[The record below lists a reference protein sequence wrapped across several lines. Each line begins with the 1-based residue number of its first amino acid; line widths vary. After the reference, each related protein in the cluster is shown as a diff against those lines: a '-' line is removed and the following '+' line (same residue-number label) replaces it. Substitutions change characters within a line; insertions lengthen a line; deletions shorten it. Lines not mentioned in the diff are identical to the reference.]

1 MTITTETTGVT
12 PAPRGYRGAVQTLFA
27 REGVHVIGRW
37 LLVAGLVVAFRLVL
51 DTPFYP
57 IEMTNL
63 VQVVTI
69 VFALFALVNT
79 IALFIPPMAP
89 LFTFAS
95 LVDIVLLLVLMLAS
109 STLVPLFFP
118 LLLLPLMAL
127 AAHFGPVASLGLGA
141 LAALLYAGG
150 TIITGGF
157 PDGAQGWATLVVQ
170 VIGLAAVAGVASTL
184 LTRNEAGGAAS
195 SALVGDSSKG
205 AASTDKQQNAFV
217 AVGEVLATNLQSDR
231 VLTALLEEGPR
242 VVPYDAGFVLL
253 PKGPPG
259 ELHIP
264 DGYNLNLTDRG
275 GTVLVAASSKLVPLF
290 SPDAVPQPVS
300 DFSTY
305 PELAALS
312 TVQDHKH
319 GCLVPLRA
327 NMQVYGLL
335 VVLRKGGKVMTSE
348 QCQALATLATFGTV
362 ALLNSDL
369 TAETRKER
377 VDLMHAEERARHWL
391 AREIH
396 DGLAQKLAA
405 MTMNT
410 EIIRKQMDSQ
420 PDEARKELERLHDL
434 YKRANHDV
442 RTLLGELKPTTL
454 DTKGLPAALQEYVD
468 RLRTSHQHM
477 TFHFE
482 ARGTAGMTLSPDAR
496 SALWMIAQ
504 ESLNNA
510 LKYAKASVINV
521 QIVRDKDRLTMTIQ
535 DDGKGFDVEQSR
547 DKARDRGS
555 YGLSN
560 LTDRARAV
568 GGVTDVQSSPGN
580 GTTVTVYVPLE
591 TTAAA

>member
-1 MTITTETTGVT
+1 MTITTETTEAT
-12 PAPRGYRGAVQTLFA
+12 PALRGYRGAVRALVA

-51 DTPFYP
+51 DTPFAP
-57 IEMTNL
+57 IAITNP
-63 VQVVTI
+63 VQIATI
-69 VFALFALVNT
+69 VFAVFALINT
-79 IALFIPPMAP
+79 IALFVPPMAP
-89 LFTFAS
+89 LFKFAP
-95 LVDIVLLLVLMLAS
+95 LVDVVLLLVLMLAS

-127 AAHFGPVASLGLGA
+127 AAHFGPVTSLGLGA

-150 TIITGGF
+150 TIVTGGF

-170 VIGLAAVAGVASTL
+170 VIGLVAVAGVASTL
-184 LTRNEAGGAAS
+184 LTRNEAGAAAS
-195 SALVGDSSKG
+195 VLASGSSKG

-231 VLTALLEEGPR
+231 VLTALLAEGPR

-275 GTVLVAASSKLVPLF
+275 GIVRVAASSGLMPMFL
-290 SPDAVPQPVS
+290 PDAAPQPVN
-300 DFSTY
+300 DFSSY
-305 PELAALS
+305 PELATLS
-312 TVQDHKH
+312 TVRDHKH

-335 VVLRKGGKVMTSE
+335 VVLRKGGKVMTGE

-377 VDLMHAEERARHWL
+377 VDLLHAEERARHWL

-420 PDEARKELERLHDL
+420 PDEARKELERLNDL

-468 RLRTSHQHM
+468 RLRISHQQM

-482 ARGTAGMTLSPDAR
+482 ARGTAGLTLPPDAR

-510 LKYAKASVINV
+510 LKYAEASDITV
-521 QIVRDKDRLTMTIQ
+521 QVVREKDRLTMTIH
-535 DDGKGFDVEQSR
+535 DNGKGFDVEQGR
-547 DKARDRGS
+547 TQAKDRGS

-560 LTDRARAV
+560 LTDRATAV

-591 TTAAA
+591 TTVVA